1 MRDLKRC
8 ELFNRRL
15 TTKFIID
22 QRILY
27 CMAIVLGISIKLL
40 QKLKTIKNS
49 LNRVRMNEI
58 FSQLKKELKRNYI

>member
-15 TTKFIID
+15 TIKFIID

-49 LNRVRMNEI
+49 LNRVED
-58 FSQLKKELKRNYI
+58 ERNFFTA

>member
-15 TTKFIID
+15 TIKFIID

>member
-15 TTKFIID
+15 TIKFIID

-49 LNRVRMNEI
+49 LNKMRMNEI